1 MIKVHESEIEEMRIN
16 HQKYIE
22 CLQNEIVKLESTI
35 NKKNA
40 EIEQLIKEKASV
52 RQMLDS
58 ETNRLKEEIETL
70 QAKMKDMDYRYSE
83 AVSNFEEKLKEKSK
97 HIDYLDKLNQ
107 DQSENSDNEIK
118 TLKQIIDQQKSEL
131 ESERMK
137 NKEMTQQYQETLD

>member
-1 MIKVHESEIEEMRIN
+1 MRIN

>member
-1 MIKVHESEIEEMRIN
+1 MRIN

-22 CLQNEIVKLESTI
+22 CLQNEIVKLETNF

-40 EIEQLIKEKASV
+40 EIEQLIKEKALV

-70 QAKMKDMDYRYSE
+70 QAKMKDMDYRYGE

-118 TLKQIIDQQKSEL
+118 TLKQIIDQQKAEL

-137 NKEMTQQYQETLD
+137 NK

>member
-1 MIKVHESEIEEMRIN
+1 
-16 HQKYIE
+16 
-22 CLQNEIVKLESTI
+22 
-35 NKKNA
+35 
-40 EIEQLIKEKASV
+40 
-52 RQMLDS
+52 MLAS

-131 ESERMK
+131 QSERMK

>member
-1 MIKVHESEIEEMRIN
+1 MRIN

-83 AVSNFEEKLKEKSK
+83 AVSNFEDKLKEKSK

-107 DQSENSDNEIK
+107 DQAENSDNEIR
-118 TLKQIIDQQKSEL
+118 TLKQIIDQTKTEL

-137 NKEMTQQYQETLD
+137 NKQLSQQYQ